1 MSSVSRERPN
11 DWDEALPAQPLSI
24 DEIRRLYGRHS
35 PALLLYARTYAA
47 DAGAAEDLVHKVFL
61 KLLSGK
67 YVITGVATAYL
78 YRSVKNEAM
87 NDLRSR
93 SREVPFTQETRWFS
107 GDGRPDRGE
116 QELALE
122 QAIGELPDEQRDAVV
137 MRVWSEMTFEEVA
150 EATGVSVNTA
160 ASRYRYGLEKLRE
173 RLGAGEKYSR
183 KASDEK

>member
-1 MSSVSRERPN
+1 VSSISRVPPN

-47 DAGAAEDLVHKVFL
+47 DAGAAEDVVHRVFL
-61 KLLSGK
+61 KLLSGN
-67 YVITGVATAYL
+67 YVITGNATAYL

-87 NDLRSR
+87 NDRRSR
-93 SREVPFTQETRWFS
+93 SREVPFVPEAHWFS
-107 GDGRPDRGE
+107 SDGRADGE
-116 QELALE
+116 QEAQALE
-122 QAIGELPDEQRDAVV
+122 QAIAELPDEQRDAVV

-160 ASRYRYGLEKLRE
+160 ASRYRYGLAKLRE